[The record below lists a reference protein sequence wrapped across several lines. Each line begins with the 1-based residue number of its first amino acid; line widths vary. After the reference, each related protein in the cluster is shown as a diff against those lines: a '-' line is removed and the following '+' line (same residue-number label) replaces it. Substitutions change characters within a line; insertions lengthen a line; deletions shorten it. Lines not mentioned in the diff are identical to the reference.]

1 MVSATERRLENPEY
15 KKNFYVNGQK
25 LFCECCQS
33 VLGHKKKST
42 LDTHLKSDKHK
53 KNVRKAE
60 NKIKARQ
67 TTLNVNNNNDLN
79 EREVINTAL
88 VKAFTHAD
96 IPLEKVDKLKDFF
109 LEFCR
114 NGM

>member
-1 MVSATERRLENPEY
+1 MVSATECRLENSEY
-15 KKNFYVNGQK
+15 KKNFYVDGQK
-25 LFCECCQS
+25 LFCEFCQH
-33 VLGHKKKST
+33 VLDHKKKST

-60 NKIKARQ
+60 NRIRDHQ
-67 TTLNVNNNNDLN
+67 TTLNVNNNELN

-88 VKAFTHAD
+88 VKAFTQAD